1 MLLIAF
7 LRFGPNK
14 AAAPQHME
22 GHKAWLSAGLA
33 EGAFLAS
40 GSIIPGEGQGGGG
53 AVLAH
58 GLTREGFEAKL
69 AEDPFVAH
77 GVVEVEVQAL
87 DISRADPRLAFLAEQ
102 AA

>member
-22 GHKAWLSAGLA
+22 GRQAWLAAGLA
-33 EGAFLAS
+33 DGVLLAS
-40 GSIIPGEGQGGGG
+40 GSLVPTEGQGGGG

-58 GLTREGFEAKL
+58 GLTRAAFEARL
-69 AEDPFVAH
+69 AEDPFVAE
-77 GVVEVEVQAL
+77 GVVEADVQVI
-87 DISRADPRLAFLAEQ
+87 DISRADPRLAFLAEG

>member
-14 AAAPQHME
+14 AEAPTHME
-22 GHKAWLSAGLA
+22 GHKAWLAEGLA
-33 EGAFLAS
+33 HGGFLAS
-40 GSIIPGEGQGGGG
+40 GSIVPGDGQGGGG

-58 GLTREGFEAKL
+58 GLSREEFEAAL
-69 AEDPFVAH
+69 ARDPFVIH
-77 GVVEVEVQAL
+77 GVVEAEVHAADL
-87 DISRADPRLAFLAEQ
+87 SRADPRLAFLAEG